1 MFGVRFFVEYAITQ
15 VLANTISCC
24 LMFDNRHFVLSLQ
37 QPVLMLSFLII
48 VKSKKQ
54 LFSSTGNAPPNDNE
68 KQKILK
74 KICQWF
80 NDNIPVFIVFFGL
93 AGDITERLRFGQLND
108 DINFLYWDIMTA
120 KLHIKPP
127 TFNTFLYLCNNQ
139 LSFIDIETVKM
150 YNKVFFGK
158 FFGVFIVIYMSKWLH
173 ARRQIQETSI
183 DRIERSKNY
192 LIEDFLDENKIS
204 MKDLLNADTDKEIKR
219 LLKELEKCGYD
230 YELYKRQQMLKV
242 KPKRNEKAAFL
253 DEVRKFKEQISELET
268 SSTDGVKKYKLAKD
282 EHENENQTNMQ
293 DVDEEEPNDKT
304 DKSNESSTSNTDN
317 KSNADDVQANA
328 DVLQTEHS
336 IRPYY
341 LYNVLQTFV
350 FLIMTCFVI
359 RIKYL
364 LTPFL
369 CLMASSF
376 PPRSWFPRTQNLYWI
391 VYICSVIF
399 SVADTGIQV
408 IIEVNSN
415 LAKIV
420 TYITLYS
427 IYYISIRNDNIHVYI
442 CI

>member
-1 MFGVRFFVEYAITQ
+1 MFVLLQFDMFGVGFFVEYAITQ

-37 QPVLMLSFLII
+37 QPVLMVSFLII

-54 LFSSTGNAPPNDNE
+54 LFSSTDNAPPNGNE
-68 KQKILK
+68 KLKFLK

-80 NDNIPVFIVFFGL
+80 YDNIPIFIAFFGL

-120 KLHIKPP
+120 KLHIRPA
-127 TFNTFLYLCNNQ
+127 TFNTLLYLCNNQ
-139 LSFIDIETVKM
+139 LSFIDIETVKT

-204 MKDLLNADTDKEIKR
+204 MTDLLNADTDKEIKR

-230 YELYKRQQMLKV
+230 YDLYKRQQILKV

-268 SSTDGVKKYKLAKD
+268 ASTDCAKKGKLLND
-282 EHENENQTNMQ
+282 EQDGEKKANIRDGSGSSEETNNKT
-293 DVDEEEPNDKT
+293 DTSSEPN
-304 DKSNESSTSNTDN
+304 TSNTDN
-317 KSNADDVQANA
+317 KSNTDDVQSNTE
-328 DVLQTEHS
+328 VLIAEHS

-350 FLIMTCFVI
+350 FLIMTCFVV

-408 IIEVNSN
+408 NGKV
-415 LAKIV
+415 L
-420 TYITLYS
+420 
-427 IYYISIRNDNIHVYI
+427 
-442 CI
+442 C